1 MSNGVQIKAGIK
13 KELMLIWRSFRLGGI
28 ILAFLGCAAYYPFN
42 AKLTSDLLENTDG
55 SGTFMGVSMSELK
68 EQISEPFY
76 MTVSTFAGFALI
88 IALVLISAA
97 AGGEQKKRSI
107 IVPQTA
113 GLTPAG
119 YVLPKFLLYPPLL
132 FVITF
137 FGTLTADAVC
147 VLLTKTTREFE
158 LVALSGILTGVFVMF
173 VACFYLFL
181 GISTVQP
188 GLSVLYVYVA
198 NMMFAPLISGMF
210 SVDKY
215 TPWSLDVITRKILG
229 IPDGINM
236 VGSGNIIVTVIITLM
251 LCVGFAFAALFAV
264 TAKKTDNT
272 ADEVY

>member
-1 MSNGVQIKAGIK
+1 MNGVQIKAGIK

-28 ILAFLGCAAYYPFN
+28 ILAFLGYAVYYPFN
-42 AKLTSDLLENTDG
+42 SKLTADLLENVDQT
-55 SGTFMGVSMSELK
+55 GTFMGESMSELMK
-68 EQISEPFY
+68 QISDPFY
-76 MTVSTFAGFALI
+76 TTVATLTGFSLI

-113 GLTPAG
+113 GLTPVG
-119 YVLPKFLLYPPLL
+119 YVVPKFLLYPPLM

-137 FGTLTADAVC
+137 FATLTADAMC

-173 VACFYLFL
+173 VTCFYLFL

-188 GLSVLYVYVA
+188 RLSVLYVYAA
-198 NMMFAPLISGMF
+198 NVMIAPLISGMF
-210 SVDKY
+210 AVDKF
-215 TPWSLDVITRKILG
+215 TPWSLDIITNKILG
-229 IPDGINM
+229 VTDGINA
-236 VGSGNIIVTVIITLM
+236 VGADNIIITVIITLM